1 MKRTPKTWI
10 VFSILAVLICLAALP
25 VMAAQSQS
33 VEWYVIGGGGG
44 STTNGDYTLSG
55 TIGQPVIGRNSN
67 AELDL
72 CSGFWCKVSDLYK
85 AMLPLILRNY

>member
-1 MKRTPKTWI
+1 MKRTPKPWI
-10 VFSILAVLICLAALP
+10 VFSILVVLTCLVALP

-33 VEWYVIGGGGG
+33 VEWYVISSGGG
-44 STTNGDYTLSG
+44 STTNGDYKLSG
-55 TIGQPVIGRNSN
+55 TIGQSVIGRTSN
-67 AELDL
+67 ADLDL